1 VEGRRCEKVVGI
13 GLRSWRQ
20 VGVMTLQPTDR
31 DLLVLRVA
39 HQGYF
44 IVAIDLTGS
53 TGFRQGQ
60 PLALSRHAPPEPH

>member
-1 VEGRRCEKVVGI
+1 
-13 GLRSWRQ
+13 
-20 VGVMTLQPTDR
+20 MTLQPTDR